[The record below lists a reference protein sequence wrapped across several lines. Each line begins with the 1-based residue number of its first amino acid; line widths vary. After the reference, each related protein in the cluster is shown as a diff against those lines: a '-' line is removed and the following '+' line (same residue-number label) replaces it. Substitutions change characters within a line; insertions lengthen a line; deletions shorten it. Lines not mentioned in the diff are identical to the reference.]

1 MRNGKKKTQ
10 KKQIVTPLRWAPRD
24 DTIIRKRE
32 MYPIVCE
39 IYKDLLL
46 LYATNRGLSLFKAY
60 FQIYIPFKYWTSTVY
75 TFKIGA
81 HTIQASKERKL
92 QKVTI
97 ERGGQKVGG
106 KYILDANKIK

>member
-1 MRNGKKKTQ
+1 
-10 KKQIVTPLRWAPRD
+10 
-24 DTIIRKRE
+24 

-39 IYKDLLL
+39 IYKDLLF

-97 ERGGQKVGG
+97 ERGGQKVGE
-106 KYILDANKIK
+106 KIHPRCKKINKIIIEKSRTFLVGVTPLDTRGLIPMLIL